1 MCALSM
7 GRISCKAVRSKVVEY
22 LEVYHVSF
30 VSVRTRQRP
39 EIEST
44 QNVEFP
50 DSEQYTE
57 IYK

>member
-1 MCALSM
+1 MCAINM

-22 LEVYHVSF
+22 LEAYVSF
-30 VSVRTRQRP
+30 LSARRQYL

-44 QNVEFP
+44 QNVEFL

>member
-7 GRISCKAVRSKVVEY
+7 GRISCKAVRSRVVEY
-22 LEVYHVSF
+22 LEVHVSF
-30 VSVRTRQRP
+30 VSVRRQCL

-50 DSEQYTE
+50 NSEQ
-57 IYK
+57 